1 MKRLLF
7 LVLIFLTACS
17 SAAGPQSS
25 APSSSAGASPTP
37 APTLP
42 PPFLSETS
50 TSEQIQ
56 KAMLESATRWQSLRM
71 DGLIR
76 FYEPGGL
83 VMQSIREQVLIDQRD
98 FHFRVMVGVA
108 DGTIGTLKVSD
119 GVNIHDANLKTGEL
133 VTTQFSEGARVG
145 GFVPQLQAGTASPN
159 PIWGQIGTQLSQLAF
174 PSDLAQG
181 QGEFKSSGI
190 DFVAD
195 RRSLVVEWTLAGN
208 SLPSFKAWLDTST
221 GVILKLQEFG
231 KEGGSTVIGERI
243 IRSIYYNET
252 FEASLFEKPSVNPV
266 AAMPTP
272 FGSDPLV
279 AASQNDDPGDLYF
292 FLQPRQAGQSVK
304 LVRVSAVC
312 IVNPSACP
320 PVEEVS
326 VPFPFNFSLSPLS
339 WSPDGK
345 LAAFAYSDN
354 SAGTPTRMW
363 LFNPDENTWTSVAEF
378 PFIDPPFW
386 SRDSKWIAFRVQDG
400 LGGESAYIVQR
411 DGTEIKQISAGL
423 PQEGGPYVL
432 DGWYTENVIMR
443 SGLPGSQGGVY
454 FIRAATGKA
463 TLMFQTMQNK
473 AALVSSPDASLLA
486 YDEYNAD
493 LQKHELKIMEPD
505 GANAVVLASYTGG
518 NLYPFV
524 WSPDSRLIAYNYST
538 LSADG
543 QPTSEVLIVSRDGK
557 SLTSVYKGRTVGRLL
572 FSPNGQY
579 LLVEETDSPT
589 GSLLYIVDLA
599 TMQQKALEVPG
610 LSSTDYTWYAP
621 SWRP

>member
-17 SAAGPQSS
+17 SAAGNQSTD
-25 APSSSAGASPTP
+25 PSSSAGASPTP

-56 KAMLESATRWQSLRM
+56 TAMLQSATRWQSLRM

-83 VMQSIREQVLIDQRD
+83 VMQSIREQVIIDQRD
-98 FHFRVMVGVA
+98 FHFRIMVGVA
-108 DGTIGTLKVSD
+108 DGTIGTLKASD

-133 VTTQFSEGARVG
+133 VTTQYPESARVS
-145 GFVPQLQAGTASPN
+145 GFAPQFQPGTASPN

-174 PSDLAQG
+174 PSDLAQNH
-181 QGEFKSSGI
+181 GEFKSLGI

-195 RRSLVVEWTLAGN
+195 RRALVVEWTLSGN
-208 SLPSFKAWLDTST
+208 TLPSFKAWLDTST
-221 GVILKLQEFG
+221 AVILKLQEFG
-231 KEGGSTVIGERI
+231 KEGGTAVVGERI
-243 IRSIYYNET
+243 VRSITYNET
-252 FEASLFEKPSVNPV
+252 FEASLFEKPSVTP

-279 AASQNDDPGDLYF
+279 QDASDDDPGALYF
-292 FLQPRQAGQSVK
+292 FLQPRQAGQNVK

-312 IVNPSACP
+312 IVNPPACP

-326 VPFPFNFSLSPLS
+326 VPFPFSFSLSPLN

-363 LFNPDENTWTSVAEF
+363 LFNPEENTWTSVAEF
-378 PFIDPPFW
+378 PYIDPPFW
-386 SRDSKWIAFRVQDG
+386 SRDGKWIAFRVQDG

-423 PQEGGPYVL
+423 PEEGKPYVL

-443 SGLPGSQGGVY
+443 SGLPGTEGGVY

-473 AALVSSPDASLLA
+473 AALVSSPDASVLA
-486 YDEYNAD
+486 YDDYNAD
-493 LQKHELKIMEPD
+493 SQLHELKIMEPD
-505 GANAVVLASYTGG
+505 GANPVTLVSFTGG
-518 NLYPFV
+518 SLYPFV

-538 LSADG
+538 ISATG
-543 QPTSEVLIVSRDGK
+543 QPTSEVFIAARDGK
-557 SLTSVYKGRTVGRLL
+557 SLTSVYKGQTVGRLL
-572 FSPNGQY
+572 FSPNGKY
-579 LLVEETDSPT
+579 LLVEETTSPT
-589 GSLLYIVDLA
+589 GGHLYIVDLT
-599 TMQQKALEVPG
+599 TMQQKMLEVPG
-610 LSSTDYTWYAP
+610 LSTDYDWYAP